1 MPLRDVDELRAW
13 MERASPSPVAQGA
26 TRAFIAELGDR
37 PWLPPSVPI
46 AELSQQPE
54 YEVRSATI
62 SVEGRQDV
70 TIWWLHVYT
79 TGVVDLIAVTNR

>member
-1 MPLRDVDELRAW
+1 MPLRDVDELSAW
-13 MERASPSPVAQGA
+13 IERDSPSPVAQRA
-26 TRAFIAELGDR
+26 ARAFLAELGDR

-62 SVEGRQDV
+62 SVEGERDI
-70 TIWWLHVYT
+70 TIWWLHVYA